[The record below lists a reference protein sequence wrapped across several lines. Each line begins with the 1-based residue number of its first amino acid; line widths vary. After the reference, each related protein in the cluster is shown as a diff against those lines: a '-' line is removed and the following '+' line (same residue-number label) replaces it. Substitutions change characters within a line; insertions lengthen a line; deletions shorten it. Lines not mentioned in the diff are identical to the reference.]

1 MVSSENVVY
10 VYENHEKSDEL
21 GLDEL
26 WSLIII
32 EVNF

>member
-1 MVSSENVVY
+1 MRKRRNNGMVSSENVVY

-26 WSLIII
+26 
-32 EVNF
+32 